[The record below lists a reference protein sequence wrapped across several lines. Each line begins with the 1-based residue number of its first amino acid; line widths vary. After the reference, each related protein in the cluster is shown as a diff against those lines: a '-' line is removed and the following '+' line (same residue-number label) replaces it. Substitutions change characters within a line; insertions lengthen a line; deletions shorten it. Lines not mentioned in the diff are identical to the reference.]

1 MKFSSKFSTISQID
15 KGSLT
20 HFYTNGRSRSGIV
33 VSSNTYSRL
42 YWLQCWQVSTQG
54 IFRWSIRFKTC
65 IENSALFLVELHP
78 ESIEEFKYLFCNT
91 SVVSNTEILLHPH
104 EVAPTK
110 ISMNPNKH
118 YEVCYGDL
126 VTVKAGIIKHSVPC
140 VGYILE
146 EDEKTGKLNVEY
158 LKSLNI
164 KPGPLYGKL
173 KMGESITLEN
183 GKVVHSKD
191 CVGPNVKGKK
201 IAILGDTYNA
211 DNVSEL
217 VMNPDILI
225 HESTNE
231 NADQTKSIE
240 HGHST
245 AGNMNTLLRS
255 SS

>member
-1 MKFSSKFSTISQID
+1 MYQVTPTVDYID
-15 KGSLT
+15 CSVDRFPARVILGEVLRLKRLL
-20 HFYTNGRSRSGIV
+20 RIV
-33 VSSNTYSRL
+33 
-42 YWLQCWQVSTQG
+42 
-54 IFRWSIRFKTC
+54 F
-65 IENSALFLVELHP
+65 LFLVELHP
-78 ESIEEFKYLFCNT
+78 ESIEEFKHLFGNT
-91 SVVSNTEILLHPH
+91 SVVSSTEIPLHPH

-110 ISMNPNKH
+110 ISINPNKH
-118 YEVCYGDL
+118 YDVCYDDL

-140 VGYILE
+140 IGYILE

-158 LKSLNI
+158 LKSLNV

-183 GKVVHSKD
+183 GQVVYSKD

-211 DNVSEL
+211 DNVSDL
-217 VMNPDILI
+217 VMNSDILI

-231 NADQTKSIE
+231 NVDQAKSIE

-245 AGNMNTLLRS
+245 AGNLNTSLL
-255 SS
+255 